1 MNTEKDK
8 FTDVSNK
15 QKNLLNQEFGK
26 KEGLLQK
33 QIEDYK
39 RENELL
45 RDNYEKSRIRE
56 EELKSEIGNL
66 LDSVNERNKL

>member
-8 FTDVSNK
+8 FNETSVK
-15 QKNLLNQEFGK
+15 EKTLLNTEFGK
-26 KEGLLQK
+26 KEGMLQK

-39 RENELL
+39 RENNLL

-56 EELKSEIGNL
+56 EELKS
-66 LDSVNERNKL
+66 